1 MLVKM
6 LASIEKYG
14 MLSRGGE
21 VLVAVSG
28 GADSVALLTSLC
40 EIRDRMELEI
50 SAIHVNHNLR
60 GEESDRDER
69 FVVSLCEKLHV
80 PLVVES
86 VDIFSLCKKTGESTE
101 LCARKVRYNLF
112 AKHAKEF
119 IATAHTADDNA
130 ETVIYNLC
138 RGTGI
143 KGICGIPPV
152 RDNIVRPLI
161 DCTRQDILNYLH
173 AIGQEYVTDSTNLG
187 DEYTRNK
194 IRHNIIPELLKINP
208 SFPVAV
214 SRASA
219 SAREDSELIET
230 QAKNIFDDYIF
241 SDGGEL
247 QLRLSVSGV
256 PSALRKRIVCDY
268 VGRIANEITLDSEH
282 LSDIE
287 KVISGKIR
295 KTSLPGNLWFQ
306 KSKNG
311 FTLVSSEKSEPFFYG
326 FELNG
331 GNAAFR
337 NYNFSIVNQNLYKK
351 LKNVNSLLFKFS
363 IDYDKIVGKFVIRSR
378 IDGDKY
384 EPVGRGVT
392 KTVRKLLCESDF
404 TPAKKSQ
411 LFMLCDDEGIVF
423 TNLFGI
429 DERVKVTES
438 SKTIIVIKKMED

>member
-1 MLVKM
+1 MLGKM

-40 EIRDRMELEI
+40 EIRDRMELKI

-86 VDIFSLCKKTGESTE
+86 VDILSLCKKTGESTE

-214 SRASA
+214 RRASA
-219 SAREDSELIET
+219 SAREDSEFIET
-230 QAKNIFDDYIF
+230 EAKQIVDDYMF

-256 PSALRKRIVCDY
+256 PSALRKRIVCEY

-287 KVISGKIR
+287 KVISGKMR
-295 KTSLPGNLWFQ
+295 KTSLPGNLLFQ

-311 FTLVSSEKSEPFFYG
+311 FTLVSSEKSEPFFHC

-331 GNAAFR
+331 GNASFR

-351 LKNVNSLLFKFS
+351 L
-363 IDYDKIVGKFVIRSR
+363 
-378 IDGDKY
+378 
-384 EPVGRGVT
+384 
-392 KTVRKLLCESDF
+392 
-404 TPAKKSQ
+404 
-411 LFMLCDDEGIVF
+411 
-423 TNLFGI
+423 
-429 DERVKVTES
+429 
-438 SKTIIVIKKMED
+438 MEI

>member
-1 MLVKM
+1 M
-6 LASIEKYG
+6 
-14 MLSRGGE
+14 SRGGE

-40 EIRDRMELEI
+40 EIRDRMELKI

-86 VDIFSLCKKTGESTE
+86 VDILSLCKKTGESTE

-214 SRASA
+214 RRASA
-219 SAREDSELIET
+219 SAREDSEFIET
-230 QAKNIFDDYIF
+230 EAKQIVDDYMF

-256 PSALRKRIVCDY
+256 PSALRKRIVCEY

-287 KVISGKIR
+287 KVISGKMR
-295 KTSLPGNLWFQ
+295 KTSLPGNLLFQ

-311 FTLVSSEKSEPFFYG
+311 FTLVSSEKSEPFFHC

-331 GNAAFR
+331 GNASFR

>member
-1 MLVKM
+1 MLGKM

-14 MLSRGGE
+14 MFGRGSK
-21 VLVAVSG
+21 VLVALSG

-40 EIRDRMELEI
+40 EIRERMELEI

-60 GEESDRDER
+60 GEESYRDER
-69 FVVSLCEKLHV
+69 FSVSLCEKLHV

-86 VDIFSLCKKTGESTE
+86 VDILSLCKKTGESTE
-101 LCARKVRYNLF
+101 LCARKVRYKLF
-112 AKHAKEF
+112 AKHSKEF

-173 AIGQEYVTDSTNLG
+173 GIGQEYVTDSTNLG

-219 SAREDSELIET
+219 SAREDSEYIER
-230 QAKNIFDDYIF
+230 QAKNTADNYIF

-247 QLRLSVSGV
+247 QLRLNVSDV
-256 PSALRKRIVCDY
+256 PSAIRKRIVSEY
-268 VGRIANEITLDSEH
+268 VGRIANETTLDSEH
-282 LSDIE
+282 LNDIE

-311 FTLVSSEKSEPFFYG
+311 FTIVSSERLEPFFRK
-326 FELNG
+326 FEIDEG
-331 GNAAFR
+331 DTTFR
-337 NYNFSIVNQNLYKK
+337 NYNFQIVNQNLYKK
-351 LKNVNSLLFKFS
+351 LKNVNSLLFKYS
-363 IDYDKIVGKFVIRSR
+363 IDCDKIIGNFVIRSR
-378 IDGDKY
+378 NDGDKY

-392 KTVRKLLCESDF
+392 KTLRKLLCESDF
-404 TPAKKSQ
+404 TPAQKSQ